1 MGSELEFWPS
11 AGMSPDSAA
20 ADQKTVLFVDDDL
33 VILEM
38 RRLIF
43 ESLGYQVLTA
53 RSEKAALALLRQHSI
68 DVVVMD
74 HQLPGT
80 NGVETASRIRR
91 IHPRVPI
98 ISSSGCSRLPEG
110 LRRVIDGAVP
120 KGEGPEAL
128 IEVLYRQ
135 LWESHRYPAIP
146 AEM

>member
-1 MGSELEFWPS
+1 MEQNNKS
-11 AGMSPDSAA
+11 
-20 ADQKTVLFVDDDL
+20 VLVVDDDRDLRYLLSTRL
-33 VILEM
+33 VSAGYMVYGAANGLE
-38 RRLIF
+38 
-43 ESLGYQVLTA
+43 
-53 RSEKAALALLRQHSI
+53 ALEQMEQHSI